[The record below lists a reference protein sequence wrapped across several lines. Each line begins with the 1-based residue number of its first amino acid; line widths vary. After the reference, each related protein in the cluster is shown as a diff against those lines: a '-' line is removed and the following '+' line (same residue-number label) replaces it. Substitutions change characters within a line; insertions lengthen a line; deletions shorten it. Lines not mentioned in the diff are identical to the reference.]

1 MIVFGIKLYA
11 KLSFGFYFLFV
22 KFIRYH
28 DLFFV
33 YITSKFYCQL
43 ELLDILKF
51 NGDLY
56 NI

>member
-1 MIVFGIKLYA
+1 MIVLGIKLYA

-28 DLFFV
+28 DLFFF

-51 NGDLY
+51 NEDLY